1 MPVFTALRNKA
12 QSTASGF
19 LTKTAQSALGLNRA
33 KGLRFNQPNTGPV
46 TGNAQTTR
54 GGEVLQ
60 YPLDLGTDGNSHF
73 IAFFVKQIESPEAE
87 VASPAGDKEEK
98 KQKEAQKNTT
108 GTKKLSNLQRRQAAR
123 HGTKKS
129 AGTIPAPTPKGAD
142 QKDNIAEAKEL
153 NKKQNDAN
161 RKAFGTGKKYLS
173 IQEKTRPT
181 SKLVKTIALYFP
193 PSVQQEYSLSYNEQ
207 EISRQAAFGAS
218 VIQAFV
224 DGGNLIDN
232 FKASVDPALEGFK
245 SVINQMGIGALDQI
259 ASGSKALIAL
269 NRGKVLAP
277 KMEVMFE
284 NIGKRS
290 FSYSFTF
297 TPSSEAEADEV
308 QRIIQAFRFHASAD
322 YADEFGFELTIPDQF
337 EIEYYTQN
345 NKPNG
350 YLNKIGTC
358 VLEKVDVTYGGDKMT
373 WHETNQNGAP
383 PTKTTMALSFKELM
397 TVTKDAIEKD
407 GF

>member
-12 QSTASGF
+12 QSSASGF

-33 KGLRFNQPNTGPV
+33 KGLRFNTPNSSAV
-46 TGNAQTTR
+46 TGGATTSR
-54 GGEVLQ
+54 GGQVLQ

-73 IAFFVKQIESPEAE
+73 IAFFVKQVDPSKVKIAQ
-87 VASPAGDKEEK
+87 ANADKEAQ
-98 KQKEAQKNTT
+98 KQKEALNNMQS
-108 GTKKLSNLQRRQAAR
+108 GGGGAQIVEPGVDLHAESRQSQALR
-123 HGTKKS
+123 NQ
-129 AGTIPAPTPKGAD
+129 AD
-142 QKDNIAEAKEL
+142 SSRL
-153 NKKQNDAN
+153 
-161 RKAFGTGKKYLS
+161 GTGKKYLS

-193 PSVQQEYSLSYNEQ
+193 PSVQQTYNLTYNEQ
-207 EISRQAAFGAS
+207 EISRHAAFAAS

-224 DGGNLIDN
+224 GKGSLQDA
-232 FKASVDPALEGFK
+232 FKSAVDPAMEGIK
-245 SVINQMGIGALDQI
+245 SVINQMGIGALDAVAPGAQ
-259 ASGSKALIAL
+259 ALIAL

-297 TPSSEAEADEV
+297 TPSSQAEAEEV
-308 QRIIQAFRFHASAD
+308 QRIIHAFRFHAAAD
-322 YADEFGFELTIPDQF
+322 YADDFGFELTIPDQF

-345 NKPNG
+345 NTPNG
-350 YLNKIGTC
+350 YLHKIGTC
-358 VLEKVDVTYGGDKMT
+358 VLESVDVTYGGEKMT
-373 WHETNQNGAP
+373 WHETGPNGAP

-397 TVTKDAIEKD
+397 TVTKQAIED

>member
-12 QSTASGF
+12 QSSASGF

-33 KGLRFNQPNTGPV
+33 KGLRFNTPNSSAV
-46 TGNAQTTR
+46 TGGATTSR
-54 GGEVLQ
+54 GGQVLQ

-73 IAFFVKQIESPEAE
+73 IAFFVKQVDPSKVKIAQ
-87 VASPAGDKEEK
+87 ANADKEAQ
-98 KQKEAQKNTT
+98 KQKEALNNMQS
-108 GTKKLSNLQRRQAAR
+108 GGGGAQIVEPGVDLHAESRQSQALR
-123 HGTKKS
+123 NQ
-129 AGTIPAPTPKGAD
+129 AD
-142 QKDNIAEAKEL
+142 SSRL
-153 NKKQNDAN
+153 
-161 RKAFGTGKKYLS
+161 GTGKKYLS

-181 SKLVKTIALYFP
+181 SELVKTIALYFP
-193 PSVQQEYSLSYNEQ
+193 PSVQQTYNLTYNEQ
-207 EISRQAAFGAS
+207 EISRQAAFAAS

-224 DGGNLIDN
+224 GKGSLQDA
-232 FKASVDPALEGFK
+232 FKSAVDPAMEGIK
-245 SVINQMGIGALDQI
+245 SVINQMGIGALDAVAPGAQ
-259 ASGSKALIAL
+259 ALIAL

-297 TPSSEAEADEV
+297 TPSSEQEANEV
-308 QRIIQAFRFHASAD
+308 DKIIQAFRFHAAAD
-322 YADEFGFELTIPDQF
+322 YADDFGFELTIPDQF

-345 NKPNG
+345 NTPNG
-350 YLNKIGTC
+350 YLHKIGTC
-358 VLEKVDVTYGGDKMT
+358 VLESVDVTYGGEKMT
-373 WHETNQNGAP
+373 WHETGPNGAP

-397 TVTKDAIEKD
+397 TVTKQAIED

>member
-12 QSTASGF
+12 QSSASGF

-33 KGLRFNQPNTGPV
+33 KGLRFNQPNTSPV
-46 TGNAQTTR
+46 TGGATTSR
-54 GGEVLQ
+54 GGQVLQ

-73 IAFFVKQIESPEAE
+73 IAFFVKQVDPSKVKIAQ
-87 VASPAGDKEEK
+87 ANADKEAQ
-98 KQKEAQKNTT
+98 KQKEALNNMQS
-108 GTKKLSNLQRRQAAR
+108 GGGGAQIVEPGVDLHAESRQSQALR
-123 HGTKKS
+123 NQ
-129 AGTIPAPTPKGAD
+129 AD
-142 QKDNIAEAKEL
+142 SSRL
-153 NKKQNDAN
+153 
-161 RKAFGTGKKYLS
+161 GTGKKYLS

-181 SKLVKTIALYFP
+181 SELVKTIALYFP
-193 PSVQQEYSLSYNEQ
+193 PSVQQTYNLTYNEQ
-207 EISRQAAFGAS
+207 EISRHAAFAAS

-224 DGGNLIDN
+224 GKGSLQDA
-232 FKASVDPALEGFK
+232 FKSAVDPAMEGIK
-245 SVINQMGIGALDQI
+245 SVINQMGIGALDAVAPGAQ
-259 ASGSKALIAL
+259 ALIAL

-297 TPSSEAEADEV
+297 TPSSQAEAEEV
-308 QRIIQAFRFHASAD
+308 QRIIHAFRFHAAAD
-322 YADEFGFELTIPDQF
+322 YADDFGFELTIPDQF

-345 NKPNG
+345 NTPNG
-350 YLNKIGTC
+350 YLHKIGTC
-358 VLEKVDVTYGGDKMT
+358 VLESVDVTYGGEKMT
-373 WHETNQNGAP
+373 WHETGPNGAP

-397 TVTKDAIEKD
+397 TVTKQAIED

>member
-73 IAFFVKQIESPEAE
+73 IAFFVKQIESAKAE
-87 VASPAGDKEEK
+87 IASPEGDKEDK
-98 KQKEAQKNTT
+98 KQKEAEKNTV
-108 GTKKLSNLQRRQAAR
+108 
-123 HGTKKS
+123 
-129 AGTIPAPTPKGAD
+129 GASKIEID
-142 QKDNIAEAKEL
+142 EDGNVIGQVQDKTAEAKKL
-153 NKKQNDAN
+153 NKKINDAN

-193 PSVQQEYSLSYNEQ
+193 PSVQQTYNLSYNEQ

-218 VIQAFV
+218 VIQGFMAQGMTTEAF
-224 DGGNLIDN
+224 
-232 FKASVDPALEGFK
+232 KSAVDPAMEGLK
-245 SVINQMGIGALDQI
+245 SVVNQMGIAALYQV
-259 ASGSKALIAL
+259 AKGSSALIAL

-297 TPSSEAEADEV
+297 TPSSEREADEIDKIV
-308 QRIIQAFRFHASAD
+308 KAFRFHASAD
-322 YADEFGFELTIPDQF
+322 YADDFGFELTIPDQF

-345 NKPNG
+345 NSPNH
-350 YLNKIGTC
+350 YLHKIGTC
-358 VLEKVDVTYGGDKMT
+358 VLESVDVTYGGDKMT
-373 WHETNQNGAP
+373 WHETNAKGAP
-383 PTKTTMALSFKELM
+383 PTKTTLALSFKELM
-397 TVTKDAIEKD
+397 TVTKSAIED

>member
-12 QSTASGF
+12 RSTASGF

-73 IAFFVKQIESPEAE
+73 IAFFVKQIESAKAE
-87 VASPAGDKEEK
+87 LAGTAGDKADIQ
-98 KQKEAQKNTT
+98 QKEAEKNTV
-108 GTKKLSNLQRRQAAR
+108 
-123 HGTKKS
+123 
-129 AGTIPAPTPKGAD
+129 GASKIEID
-142 QKDNIAEAKEL
+142 EDGNVIGQVQDKTAEAKKL
-153 NKKQNDAN
+153 NKKINDAN
-161 RKAFGTGKKYLS
+161 RKAFGTGKKYLA

-193 PSVQQEYSLSYNEQ
+193 PSVQQTYNLSYNEQ
-207 EISRQAAFGAS
+207 GISRQAAFGAS
-218 VIQAFV
+218 IIQGFMAQGFNTETFK
-224 DGGNLIDN
+224 GAID
-232 FKASVDPALEGFK
+232 KGMEGLK
-245 SVINQMGIGALDQI
+245 SVVNQMGIAALDQI
-259 ASGSKALIAL
+259 APGSSALIAL

-297 TPSSEAEADEV
+297 TPSSEREADEIDK
-308 QRIIQAFRFHASAD
+308 IIKAFRFHASAD

-345 NKPNG
+345 NSPNH
-350 YLNKIGTC
+350 YLHKIGTC
-358 VLEKVDVTYGGDKMT
+358 VLESVDVTYGGDKMT
-373 WHETNQNGAP
+373 WHETNAKGAP
-383 PTKTTMALSFKELM
+383 PTKTTLALSFKELM
-397 TVTKDAIEKD
+397 TVTKSAIED

>member
-19 LTKTAQSALGLNRA
+19 LTKTAQNALGLNRA

-54 GGEVLQ
+54 GGEILQ

-73 IAFFVKQIESPEAE
+73 IAFFVKQIDPAKAEIASPE
-87 VASPAGDKEEK
+87 GDKEEK
-98 KQKEAQKNTT
+98 KQKEAESNTLSKGTQNKDKTAEQKQMN
-108 GTKKLSNLQRRQAAR
+108 KKVNAD
-123 HGTKKS
+123 KKS
-129 AGTIPAPTPKGAD
+129 SGS
-142 QKDNIAEAKEL
+142 
-153 NKKQNDAN
+153 
-161 RKAFGTGKKYLS
+161 GKKYLS

-193 PSVQQEYSLSYNEQ
+193 PSVQQTYNLSYNEQ

-218 VIQAFV
+218 IIQGFMAQGFNTETFKGAIDKGM
-224 DGGNLIDN
+224 DGL
-232 FKASVDPALEGFK
+232 K
-245 SVINQMGIGALDQI
+245 SVVNQMGISALDQI
-259 ASGSKALIAL
+259 APGSSALIAL

-297 TPSSEAEADEV
+297 TPSSEQEADEIDK
-308 QRIIQAFRFHASAD
+308 IIKAFRFHASAD

-345 NKPNG
+345 NSPNG
-350 YLNKIGTC
+350 YLHKIGTC
-358 VLEKVDVTYGGDKMT
+358 VLESVDVTYGGDKMT
-373 WHETNQNGAP
+373 WHETNAKGAP
-383 PTKTTMALSFKELM
+383 PTKTTLALSFKELM
-397 TVTKDAIEKD
+397 TVTKSAIED

>member
-12 QSTASGF
+12 RSTASGF
-19 LTKTAQSALGLNRA
+19 LTKTAQNALGLNRA

-73 IAFFVKQIESPEAE
+73 IAFFVKQIESPKAE
-87 VASPAGDKEEK
+87 IASPAGDKEEK
-98 KQKEAQKNTT
+98 KQKEAEKNTVGKPGVRPKTGGSRSASQNRGT
-108 GTKKLSNLQRRQAAR
+108 GT
-123 HGTKKS
+123 T
-129 AGTIPAPTPKGAD
+129 PAPKGAD
-142 QKDNIAEAKEL
+142 QKDNTADAKEL
-153 NKKQNDAN
+153 RKKTDDAN

-224 DGGNLIDN
+224 SGGNLIDN

-245 SVINQMGIGALDQI
+245 SVINQMGIGALDSI
-259 ASGSKALIAL
+259 APGSKALIAL

-322 YADEFGFELTIPDQF
+322 YADEFGFELSIPDQF

-350 YLNKIGTC
+350 YLNRIGTC

-397 TVTKDAIEKD
+397 TVTKSAIED

>member
-19 LTKTAQSALGLNRA
+19 LTKTAQNALGLNRA

-54 GGEVLQ
+54 GGEILQ

-73 IAFFVKQIESPEAE
+73 IAFFIKQIESPKAE
-87 VASPAGDKEEK
+87 LASPEGDKEEK
-98 KQKEAQKNTT
+98 KQKEAESNTLSKGTQNKDKTAEQK
-108 GTKKLSNLQRRQAAR
+108 QM
-123 HGTKKS
+123 
-129 AGTIPAPTPKGAD
+129 
-142 QKDNIAEAKEL
+142 
-153 NKKQNDAN
+153 NKKIDAAN
-161 RKAFGTGKKYLS
+161 AKAFGTGKKYLS

-193 PSVQQEYSLSYNEQ
+193 PSVQQTYNLSYNEQ

-218 VIQAFV
+218 IIQGFMAQGFNTETFKGAIDKGM
-224 DGGNLIDN
+224 DGL
-232 FKASVDPALEGFK
+232 K
-245 SVINQMGIGALDQI
+245 SVVNQMGISALDQI
-259 ASGSKALIAL
+259 APGSSALIAL

-297 TPSSEAEADEV
+297 TPSSEQEADEIDK
-308 QRIIQAFRFHASAD
+308 IIKAFRFHASAD

-345 NKPNG
+345 NSPNG
-350 YLNKIGTC
+350 YLHKIGTC
-358 VLEKVDVTYGGDKMT
+358 VLESVDVTYGGDKMT
-373 WHETNQNGAP
+373 WHETNAKGAP
-383 PTKTTMALSFKELM
+383 PTKTTLALSFKELM
-397 TVTKDAIEKD
+397 TVTKSAIED

>member
-19 LTKTAQSALGLNRA
+19 LTKTAQNALGLDRA

-73 IAFFVKQIESPEAE
+73 IAFFVKQIDPAKAEIASPE
-87 VASPAGDKEEK
+87 GDKEEK
-98 KQKEAQKNTT
+98 KQKEAESNTLSK
-108 GTKKLSNLQRRQAAR
+108 GTQNKDKTAEQRQM
-123 HGTKKS
+123 
-129 AGTIPAPTPKGAD
+129 
-142 QKDNIAEAKEL
+142 
-153 NKKQNDAN
+153 NKKIDAAN
-161 RKAFGTGKKYLS
+161 AKAFGTGKKYLS

-193 PSVQQEYSLSYNEQ
+193 PSVQQTYNLSYNEQ

-218 VIQAFV
+218 VIQGFMAQGMTTEAF
-224 DGGNLIDN
+224 
-232 FKASVDPALEGFK
+232 KSAVDPAMEGLK
-245 SVINQMGIGALDQI
+245 SVVNQMGIAALDQV
-259 ASGSKALIAL
+259 AAGSSALIAL

-297 TPSSEAEADEV
+297 TPSSEQEADEIDK
-308 QRIIQAFRFHASAD
+308 IIKAFRFHASAD

-345 NKPNG
+345 NSPNG
-350 YLNKIGTC
+350 YLHKIGTC
-358 VLEKVDVTYGGDKMT
+358 VLESVDVTYGGDKMT
-373 WHETNQNGAP
+373 WHETNAKGAP
-383 PTKTTMALSFKELM
+383 PTKTTLALSFKELM
-397 TVTKDAIEKD
+397 TVTKSAIED

>member
-12 QSTASGF
+12 QSSASGF

-33 KGLRFNQPNTGPV
+33 KGLRFNQPNTSPV
-46 TGNAQTTR
+46 TGGATTSR
-54 GGEVLQ
+54 GGQVLQ

-73 IAFFVKQIESPEAE
+73 IAFFVKQVDPSKVKIAQ
-87 VASPAGDKEEK
+87 ANADKEAQ
-98 KQKEAQKNTT
+98 KQKEALNNMQS
-108 GTKKLSNLQRRQAAR
+108 GGGGAQIVEPGVDLHEESRQSQALQR
-123 HGTKKS
+123 
-129 AGTIPAPTPKGAD
+129 
-142 QKDNIAEAKEL
+142 EA
-153 NKKQNDAN
+153 NSN
-161 RKAFGTGKKYLS
+161 RLGTGKKYLS

-181 SKLVKTIALYFP
+181 SELVKTIALYFP
-193 PSVQQEYSLSYNEQ
+193 PSVQQTYNLTYNEQ
-207 EISRQAAFGAS
+207 EISRQAAFAAS

-224 DGGNLIDN
+224 GKGSLQDA
-232 FKASVDPALEGFK
+232 FKSAVDPAMEGIK
-245 SVINQMGIGALDQI
+245 SVINQMGIGAVDAVAPG
-259 ASGSKALIAL
+259 ASALIAL

-297 TPSSEAEADEV
+297 TPSSQAEAEEV
-308 QRIIQAFRFHASAD
+308 QRIIHAFRFHAAAD
-322 YADEFGFELTIPDQF
+322 YADDFGFELTIPDQF

-345 NKPNG
+345 NTPNG
-350 YLNKIGTC
+350 YLHKIGTC
-358 VLEKVDVTYGGDKMT
+358 VLESVDVTYGGEKMT
-373 WHETNQNGAP
+373 WHETGPNGAP

-397 TVTKDAIEKD
+397 TVTKQAIED

>member
-12 QSTASGF
+12 RSTASGF
-19 LTKTAQSALGLNRA
+19 LTKTAQNALGLNRA

-98 KQKEAQKNTT
+98 KQKEAEKNTVGKPGVRPKTGGSRSASQNRGT
-108 GTKKLSNLQRRQAAR
+108 GT
-123 HGTKKS
+123 T
-129 AGTIPAPTPKGAD
+129 PAPKGAD
-142 QKDNIAEAKEL
+142 QRDKTADAKEL
-153 NKKQNDAN
+153 RKKTDDAN

-224 DGGNLIDN
+224 DGGNLIEN
-232 FKASVDPALEGFK
+232 FKAASDPALEGFK

-259 ASGSKALIAL
+259 APGSKALIAL

-308 QRIIQAFRFHASAD
+308 QRIIQAFRFHASAKYD
-322 YADEFGFELTIPDQF
+322 DEFGFELTIPDQF
-337 EIEYYTQN
+337 EIEYYSQN

-350 YLNKIGTC
+350 YLNRIGTC

-397 TVTKDAIEKD
+397 TVTKDAIED

>member
-12 QSTASGF
+12 RSTASGF

-73 IAFFVKQIESPEAE
+73 IAFFVKQIEPAKAEIASPE
-87 VASPAGDKEEK
+87 GDKEEK
-98 KQKEAQKNTT
+98 KQKEAESNTLSKGTENKDKTAEQK
-108 GTKKLSNLQRRQAAR
+108 QM
-123 HGTKKS
+123 
-129 AGTIPAPTPKGAD
+129 
-142 QKDNIAEAKEL
+142 
-153 NKKQNDAN
+153 NKKIDSAN
-161 RKAFGTGKKYLS
+161 SKAFGTGKKYLS

-193 PSVQQEYSLSYNEQ
+193 PSVQQTYNLSYNEQ

-218 VIQAFV
+218 VIQGFMAQGATTEAFK
-224 DGGNLIDN
+224 D
-232 FKASVDPALEGFK
+232 AVDPAMAGLK
-245 SVINQMGIGALDQI
+245 SVVNQMGIAALDQV
-259 ASGSKALIAL
+259 AAGSSALIAL

-297 TPSSEAEADEV
+297 TPSSEQEADEIDK
-308 QRIIQAFRFHASAD
+308 IIKAFRFHASAD
-322 YADEFGFELTIPDQF
+322 YADDFGFELTIPDQF

-345 NKPNG
+345 NSPNH
-350 YLNKIGTC
+350 YLHKIGTC
-358 VLEKVDVTYGGDKMT
+358 VLESVDVTYGGDKMT
-373 WHETNQNGAP
+373 WHETNAKGAP
-383 PTKTTMALSFKELM
+383 PTKTTLALSFKELM
-397 TVTKDAIEKD
+397 TVTKSAIED

>member
-12 QSTASGF
+12 RSTASGF
-19 LTKTAQSALGLNRA
+19 LTKTAQNALGLNRA

-73 IAFFVKQIESPEAE
+73 IAFFVKQIEPAKAE
-87 VASPAGDKEEK
+87 IASPAGDKEDK
-98 KQKEAQKNTT
+98 KRKEAEKNTIPVEPGVDT
-108 GTKKLSNLQRRQAAR
+108 AAEK
-123 HGTKKS
+123 T
-129 AGTIPAPTPKGAD
+129 
-142 QKDNIAEAKEL
+142 AEAKKL
-153 NKKQNDAN
+153 NKEINDAN
-161 RKAFGTGKKYLS
+161 KKSFGSGKKYLS

-193 PSVQQEYSLSYNEQ
+193 PSVQQTYNLSYNEQ

-218 VIQAFV
+218 VIQGFMAQGATTEAFK
-224 DGGNLIDN
+224 D
-232 FKASVDPALEGFK
+232 AVDPAMAGLK
-245 SVINQMGIGALDQI
+245 SVVNQMGIAALDQV
-259 ASGSKALIAL
+259 AAGSSSLIAL
-269 NRGKVLAP
+269 NRGKVSAP

-297 TPSSEAEADEV
+297 TPSSEREADEIDK
-308 QRIIQAFRFHASAD
+308 IIKAFRFHASAD
-322 YADEFGFELTIPDQF
+322 YADDFGFELTIPDQF

-345 NKPNG
+345 NSPNG
-350 YLNKIGTC
+350 YLHKIGTC
-358 VLEKVDVTYGGDKMT
+358 VLESVDVTYGGDKMT
-373 WHETNQNGAP
+373 WHETNAKGAP
-383 PTKTTMALSFKELM
+383 PTKTTLALSFKELM
-397 TVTKDAIEKD
+397 TVTKSAIED

>member
-12 QSTASGF
+12 QSSASGF

-33 KGLRFNQPNTGPV
+33 KGLRFNQPNTSPV
-46 TGNAQTTR
+46 TGGATTSR
-54 GGEVLQ
+54 GGQVLQ

-73 IAFFVKQIESPEAE
+73 IAFFVKQVDPSKVKIAQ
-87 VASPAGDKEEK
+87 ANADKEAQ
-98 KQKEAQKNTT
+98 KQKEALNNMQS
-108 GTKKLSNLQRRQAAR
+108 GGGGAQIVEPGVDLHAESRQSQALR
-123 HGTKKS
+123 NQ
-129 AGTIPAPTPKGAD
+129 AD
-142 QKDNIAEAKEL
+142 SSRL
-153 NKKQNDAN
+153 
-161 RKAFGTGKKYLS
+161 GTGKKYLS

-181 SKLVKTIALYFP
+181 SELVKTIALYFP
-193 PSVQQEYSLSYNEQ
+193 PSVQQTYNLTYNEQ
-207 EISRQAAFGAS
+207 EISRQAAFAAS

-224 DGGNLIDN
+224 GKGSLQDA
-232 FKASVDPALEGFK
+232 FKSAVDPAMEGIK
-245 SVINQMGIGALDQI
+245 SVINQMGIGALDAVAPGAQ
-259 ASGSKALIAL
+259 ALIAL

-297 TPSSEAEADEV
+297 TPSSQAEAEEV
-308 QRIIQAFRFHASAD
+308 QRIIHAFRFHAAAD
-322 YADEFGFELTIPDQF
+322 YADDFGFELTIPDQF

-345 NKPNG
+345 NTPNG
-350 YLNKIGTC
+350 YLHKIGTC
-358 VLEKVDVTYGGDKMT
+358 VLESVDVTYGGEKMT
-373 WHETNQNGAP
+373 WHETGPNGAP

-397 TVTKDAIEKD
+397 TVTKQAIED

>member
-73 IAFFVKQIESPEAE
+73 IAFFVKQIESAKAE
-87 VASPAGDKEEK
+87 LAGTAGDKADIQ
-98 KQKEAQKNTT
+98 QKEAEKNTV
-108 GTKKLSNLQRRQAAR
+108 
-123 HGTKKS
+123 
-129 AGTIPAPTPKGAD
+129 GASKIEID
-142 QKDNIAEAKEL
+142 EDGNVIGQVQDKTAEAKKL
-153 NKKQNDAN
+153 NKKINDAN

-193 PSVQQEYSLSYNEQ
+193 PSVQQTYNLSYNEQ
-207 EISRQAAFGAS
+207 GISRQAAFGAS
-218 VIQAFV
+218 IIQGFMAQGFNTETFKGAIDKGM
-224 DGGNLIDN
+224 DGL
-232 FKASVDPALEGFK
+232 K
-245 SVINQMGIGALDQI
+245 SVVNQMGISALDQI
-259 ASGSKALIAL
+259 APGSSALIAL

-297 TPSSEAEADEV
+297 TPSSEREADEIDK
-308 QRIIQAFRFHASAD
+308 IIKAFRFHASAD
-322 YADEFGFELTIPDQF
+322 YADDFGFELTIPDQF

-345 NKPNG
+345 NSPNG
-350 YLNKIGTC
+350 YLHKIGTC
-358 VLEKVDVTYGGDKMT
+358 VLESVDVTYGGDKMT
-373 WHETNQNGAP
+373 WHETNAKGAP
-383 PTKTTMALSFKELM
+383 PTKTTLALSFKELM
-397 TVTKDAIEKD
+397 TVTKSAIED

>member
-12 QSTASGF
+12 QSSASGF

-33 KGLRFNQPNTGPV
+33 KGLRFNTPNSSAV
-46 TGNAQTTR
+46 TGGATTSR
-54 GGEVLQ
+54 GGQVLQ

-73 IAFFVKQIESPEAE
+73 IAFFVKQVDPSK
-87 VASPAGDKEEK
+87 VAIAQANAD
-98 KQKEAQKNTT
+98 KEAQKS
-108 GTKKLSNLQRRQAAR
+108 KKALSNMQSGGGGAQIVEPGAPDKTAEQQQI
-123 HGTKKS
+123 TKM
-129 AGTIPAPTPKGAD
+129 
-142 QKDNIAEAKEL
+142 QKDAKSSRL
-153 NKKQNDAN
+153 
-161 RKAFGTGKKYLS
+161 GTGKKYLS

-193 PSVQQEYSLSYNEQ
+193 PSVQQTYNLTYNEQ
-207 EISRQAAFGAS
+207 EISRQAAFAAS

-224 DGGNLIDN
+224 GKGSLQDA
-232 FKASVDPALEGFK
+232 FKSAVDPAMEGIK
-245 SVINQMGIGALDQI
+245 SVINQMGIGAVDAVAPG
-259 ASGSKALIAL
+259 ASALIAL

-297 TPSSEAEADEV
+297 TPSSEQEANEV
-308 QRIIQAFRFHASAD
+308 DKIIQAFRFHAAAD
-322 YADEFGFELTIPDQF
+322 YADDFGFELTIPDQF

-345 NKPNG
+345 NTPNG
-350 YLNKIGTC
+350 YLHKIGTC
-358 VLEKVDVTYGGDKMT
+358 VLESVDVTYGGEKMT
-373 WHETNQNGAP
+373 WHETGPKGAP

-397 TVTKDAIEKD
+397 TVTKQAIED

>member
-73 IAFFVKQIESPEAE
+73 IAFFVKQIESAKAE
-87 VASPAGDKEEK
+87 IASPEGDKEDK
-98 KQKEAQKNTT
+98 KQKEAESNTLSKGTENKDKTAEQK
-108 GTKKLSNLQRRQAAR
+108 QM
-123 HGTKKS
+123 
-129 AGTIPAPTPKGAD
+129 
-142 QKDNIAEAKEL
+142 
-153 NKKQNDAN
+153 NKKINSAN
-161 RKAFGTGKKYLS
+161 AKAFGSGKKYLS

-193 PSVQQEYSLSYNEQ
+193 PSVQQTYNLSYNEQ

-218 VIQAFV
+218 IIQGFMAQGFNTETFK
-224 DGGNLIDN
+224 GAID
-232 FKASVDPALEGFK
+232 KGMEGLK
-245 SVINQMGIGALDQI
+245 SVVNQMGISALDQI
-259 ASGSKALIAL
+259 APGSSALIAL

-297 TPSSEAEADEV
+297 TPSSEQEADEIDK
-308 QRIIQAFRFHASAD
+308 IIKAFRFHASAD
-322 YADEFGFELTIPDQF
+322 YADDFGFELTIPDQF

-345 NKPNG
+345 NSPNG
-350 YLNKIGTC
+350 YLHKIGTC
-358 VLEKVDVTYGGDKMT
+358 VLESVDVTYGGDKMT
-373 WHETNQNGAP
+373 WHETNAKGAP
-383 PTKTTMALSFKELM
+383 PTKTTLALSFKELM
-397 TVTKDAIEKD
+397 TVTKSAIED

>member
-12 QSTASGF
+12 QSSASGF

-33 KGLRFNQPNTGPV
+33 KGLRFNTPNSSAV
-46 TGNAQTTR
+46 TGGATTSR
-54 GGEVLQ
+54 GGQVLQ

-73 IAFFVKQIESPEAE
+73 IAFFVKQVDPSK
-87 VASPAGDKEEK
+87 VAIAQANADKEAQ
-98 KQKEAQKNTT
+98 KQKEALNNMQS
-108 GTKKLSNLQRRQAAR
+108 GGGGAQIVEPGVDLHAESRQSQALR
-123 HGTKKS
+123 NQ
-129 AGTIPAPTPKGAD
+129 AD
-142 QKDNIAEAKEL
+142 SSRL
-153 NKKQNDAN
+153 
-161 RKAFGTGKKYLS
+161 GTGKKYLS

-181 SKLVKTIALYFP
+181 SELVKTIALYFP
-193 PSVQQEYSLSYNEQ
+193 PSVQQTYNLTYNEQ
-207 EISRQAAFGAS
+207 EISRQAAFAAS

-224 DGGNLIDN
+224 GKGSVTDA
-232 FKASVDPALEGFK
+232 FKSAVDPAMEGIK
-245 SVINQMGIGALDQI
+245 SVINQMGIGAVDAVAPG
-259 ASGSKALIAL
+259 ASALIAL

-297 TPSSEAEADEV
+297 TPSSQAEAEEV
-308 QRIIQAFRFHASAD
+308 QRIIHAFRFHAAAD
-322 YADEFGFELTIPDQF
+322 YADDFGFELTIPDQF

-345 NKPNG
+345 NTPNG
-350 YLNKIGTC
+350 YLHKIGTC
-358 VLEKVDVTYGGDKMT
+358 VLESVDVTYGGEKMT
-373 WHETNQNGAP
+373 WHETGPNGAP

-397 TVTKDAIEKD
+397 TVTKQAIED

>member
-73 IAFFVKQIESPEAE
+73 IAFFVKQIESAKAE
-87 VASPAGDKEEK
+87 IASPEGDKEDK
-98 KQKEAQKNTT
+98 KQKEAESNTLSKGTENKDKTAEQK
-108 GTKKLSNLQRRQAAR
+108 QM
-123 HGTKKS
+123 
-129 AGTIPAPTPKGAD
+129 
-142 QKDNIAEAKEL
+142 
-153 NKKQNDAN
+153 NKKINSAN
-161 RKAFGTGKKYLS
+161 AKAFGSGKKYLS

-193 PSVQQEYSLSYNEQ
+193 PSVQQTYNLSYNEQ

-218 VIQAFV
+218 IIQGFMAQGFNTETFK
-224 DGGNLIDN
+224 GAID
-232 FKASVDPALEGFK
+232 KGMEGLK
-245 SVINQMGIGALDQI
+245 SVVNQMGISALDQI
-259 ASGSKALIAL
+259 APGSSALIAL

-297 TPSSEAEADEV
+297 TPSSEQEADEIDK
-308 QRIIQAFRFHASAD
+308 IIKAFRFHASAD
-322 YADEFGFELTIPDQF
+322 YADDFGFELTIPDQF

-350 YLNKIGTC
+350 YLHKIGTC

-373 WHETNQNGAP
+373 WHETNAKGAP
-383 PTKTTMALSFKELM
+383 PTKTTLALSFKELM
-397 TVTKDAIEKD
+397 TVTKSAIED

>member
-19 LTKTAQSALGLNRA
+19 LTKTTQSALGLNRA

-73 IAFFVKQIESPEAE
+73 IAFFVKQIESPKAE
-87 VASPAGDKEEK
+87 LASTAGDRADKQ
-98 KQKEAQKNTT
+98 QKEAESNMGASKIEIDVDGAVIGQVQDKTAEQK
-108 GTKKLSNLQRRQAAR
+108 Q
-123 HGTKKS
+123 
-129 AGTIPAPTPKGAD
+129 I
-142 QKDNIAEAKEL
+142 
-153 NKKQNDAN
+153 NKKINDAN

-224 DGGNLIDN
+224 DGGNLIEN

-245 SVINQMGIGALDQI
+245 SVINQMGIAALDQI
-259 ASGSKALIAL
+259 APGSKALIAL

-297 TPSSEAEADEV
+297 TPSSEQEADEIDKIV
-308 QRIIQAFRFHASAD
+308 KAFRFHASAD

-345 NKPNG
+345 NSPNG
-350 YLNKIGTC
+350 YLHKIGTC
-358 VLEKVDVTYGGDKMT
+358 VLESVDVTYGGDKMT
-373 WHETNQNGAP
+373 WHETNAKGAP
-383 PTKTTMALSFKELM
+383 PTKTTLALSFKELM
-397 TVTKDAIEKD
+397 TVTKSAIED

>member
-12 QSTASGF
+12 RSTASGF

-73 IAFFVKQIESPEAE
+73 IAFFVKQIESAKAE
-87 VASPAGDKEEK
+87 IASTDGGKGDKNQ
-98 KQKEAQKNTT
+98 KQAESNTLSKGTENKDTTAEQK
-108 GTKKLSNLQRRQAAR
+108 QM
-123 HGTKKS
+123 
-129 AGTIPAPTPKGAD
+129 
-142 QKDNIAEAKEL
+142 
-153 NKKQNDAN
+153 NKKVNAAN
-161 RKAFGTGKKYLS
+161 AKAFGTGKKYLS

-193 PSVQQEYSLSYNEQ
+193 PSVQQTYNLSYNEQ

-218 VIQAFV
+218 IIQGFMAQGFNTETFK
-224 DGGNLIDN
+224 GAID
-232 FKASVDPALEGFK
+232 KGMEGLK
-245 SVINQMGIGALDQI
+245 SVVNQMGISALDQI
-259 ASGSKALIAL
+259 APGSSALIAL

-297 TPSSEAEADEV
+297 TPSSEREADEIDKIV
-308 QRIIQAFRFHASAD
+308 KAFRFHASAD
-322 YADEFGFELTIPDQF
+322 YADDFGFELTIPDQF

-345 NKPNG
+345 NSPNG
-350 YLNKIGTC
+350 YLHKIGTC
-358 VLEKVDVTYGGDKMT
+358 VLESVDVTYGGDKMT
-373 WHETNQNGAP
+373 WHETNAKGAP
-383 PTKTTMALSFKELM
+383 PTKTTLALSFKELM
-397 TVTKDAIEKD
+397 TVTKSAIED

>member
-73 IAFFVKQIESPEAE
+73 IAFFVKQIESAKAE
-87 VASPAGDKEEK
+87 IASPEGDKEDK
-98 KQKEAQKNTT
+98 KQKEAESNTLSKGTENKDKTAEQKQMS
-108 GTKKLSNLQRRQAAR
+108 KKVNADR
-123 HGTKKS
+123 KS
-129 AGTIPAPTPKGAD
+129 SGA
-142 QKDNIAEAKEL
+142 
-153 NKKQNDAN
+153 
-161 RKAFGTGKKYLS
+161 GKKYLS

-193 PSVQQEYSLSYNEQ
+193 PSVQQTYNLSYNEQ

-218 VIQAFV
+218 IIQGFMAQGFNTETFKGAIDKGM
-224 DGGNLIDN
+224 DGL
-232 FKASVDPALEGFK
+232 K
-245 SVINQMGIGALDQI
+245 SVVNQMGISALDQI
-259 ASGSKALIAL
+259 APGSSALIAL

-297 TPSSEAEADEV
+297 TPSSEQEADEIDKIV
-308 QRIIQAFRFHASAD
+308 KAFRFHASAD

-345 NKPNG
+345 NSPNG
-350 YLNKIGTC
+350 YLHKIGTC
-358 VLEKVDVTYGGDKMT
+358 VLESVDVTYGGDKMT
-373 WHETNQNGAP
+373 WHETNAKGAP
-383 PTKTTMALSFKELM
+383 PTKTTLALSFKELM
-397 TVTKDAIEKD
+397 TVTKSAIED

>member
-73 IAFFVKQIESPEAE
+73 IAFFVKQIEPAKAEIASPE
-87 VASPAGDKEEK
+87 GDKEDK
-98 KQKEAQKNTT
+98 KQKEAEKNTV
-108 GTKKLSNLQRRQAAR
+108 
-123 HGTKKS
+123 
-129 AGTIPAPTPKGAD
+129 GASKIEID
-142 QKDNIAEAKEL
+142 EDGNVIGQVQDKTAEAKKL
-153 NKKQNDAN
+153 NKKINDAN

-193 PSVQQEYSLSYNEQ
+193 PSVQQTYNLSYNEQ

-218 VIQAFV
+218 VIQGFMAQGATTEAFK
-224 DGGNLIDN
+224 D
-232 FKASVDPALEGFK
+232 AVDPAMAGLK
-245 SVINQMGIGALDQI
+245 SVVNQMGIAALDQV
-259 ASGSKALIAL
+259 AAGSSSLIAL

-297 TPSSEAEADEV
+297 TPSSEREADEIDKIV
-308 QRIIQAFRFHASAD
+308 KAFRFHASAD
-322 YADEFGFELTIPDQF
+322 YADDFGFELTIPDQF

-345 NKPNG
+345 NSPNG
-350 YLNKIGTC
+350 YLHKIGTC
-358 VLEKVDVTYGGDKMT
+358 VLESVDVTYGGDKMT
-373 WHETNQNGAP
+373 WHETNAKGAP
-383 PTKTTMALSFKELM
+383 PTKTTLALSFKELM
-397 TVTKDAIEKD
+397 TVTKSAIED

>member
-73 IAFFVKQIESPEAE
+73 IAFFVKQIDPAKAEIVSPE
-87 VASPAGDKEEK
+87 GDKEEK
-98 KQKEAQKNTT
+98 KQKEAEKNTVGASKIEIDEDGNVIGQVQDKT
-108 GTKKLSNLQRRQAAR
+108 AETKKL
-123 HGTKKS
+123 KKK
-129 AGTIPAPTPKGAD
+129 I
-142 QKDNIAEAKEL
+142 
-153 NKKQNDAN
+153 NDSN

-193 PSVQQEYSLSYNEQ
+193 PSVQQTYSLSYNEQ

-218 VIQAFV
+218 VIQGFMAQGATTEAF
-224 DGGNLIDN
+224 
-232 FKASVDPALEGFK
+232 KSAVDPAMEGLK
-245 SVINQMGIGALDQI
+245 SVVNQMGIAALDQV
-259 ASGSKALIAL
+259 AAGSSSLIAL

-297 TPSSEAEADEV
+297 TPSSEREADEIDK
-308 QRIIQAFRFHASAD
+308 IIKAFRFHASAD

-345 NKPNG
+345 NSPNG
-350 YLNKIGTC
+350 YLHKIGTC
-358 VLEKVDVTYGGDKMT
+358 VLESVDVTYGGDKMT
-373 WHETNQNGAP
+373 WHETNAKGAP
-383 PTKTTMALSFKELM
+383 PTKTTLALSFKELM
-397 TVTKDAIEKD
+397 TVTKSAIED

>member
-12 QSTASGF
+12 RSTASGF
-19 LTKTAQSALGLNRA
+19 LTKTAQNALGLNRA

-54 GGEVLQ
+54 GGEILQ

-73 IAFFVKQIESPEAE
+73 IAFFIKQIESPKAE
-87 VASPAGDKEEK
+87 LASPEGDKEEK
-98 KQKEAQKNTT
+98 KQKEAEKNTGVKFGG
-108 GTKKLSNLQRRQAAR
+108 GTQGRKARRGQGNFAKGSSQRDK
-123 HGTKKS
+123 T
-129 AGTIPAPTPKGAD
+129 AD
-142 QKDNIAEAKEL
+142 AKEL
-153 NKKQNDAN
+153 RKKTDDAN

-224 DGGNLIDN
+224 DGGNLIDS

-245 SVINQMGIGALDQI
+245 SVVNQMGISALDNI
-259 ASGSKALIAL
+259 AKGSKALVAL

-297 TPSSEAEADEV
+297 TPSSEREADEV
-308 QRIIQAFRFHASAD
+308 HKIIQAFRFHASAD

-337 EIEYYTQN
+337 EIEYYTKN
-345 NKPNG
+345 NTRNE
-350 YLNKIGTC
+350 YLHKIGTC
-358 VLEKVDVTYGGDKMT
+358 VLEKVDVTYGGEKMT
-373 WHETNQNGAP
+373 WHETGPKGAP

-397 TVTKDAIEKD
+397 TVTKSAIED